1 MRPSA
6 GTPYFARVPETPVS
20 PRAPQDRDQAT
31 GIASPLR
38 TPEPKADAINHAT
51 HQHLQRSDRHRVRRL
66 SGSSACRKRHRT
78 TLGGT
83 ERRAG
88 IAAARP
94 GGAAPAPAQI
104 HTLTSGMP
112 GCGAPSSR
120 PEPALLAAAAAVL
133 PDPARAADGPSSKP
147 NPGHGGHSR
156 DQRCHRPEKQPQKEA
171 THT

>member
-38 TPEPKADAINHAT
+38 TPEPKADAANHAT
-51 HQHLQRSDRHRVRRL
+51 HQHLQRSDQHRVRRL

-88 IAAARP
+88 IAAAYLEAAGDMRLSCGP
-94 GGAAPAPAQI
+94 ARVVMPGAARDSEASRDTSPRDTSPAGLIRSGHQAACQHGGATKEATMHQNHPA
-104 HTLTSGMP
+104 
-112 GCGAPSSR
+112 
-120 PEPALLAAAAAVL
+120 
-133 PDPARAADGPSSKP
+133 
-147 NPGHGGHSR
+147 
-156 DQRCHRPEKQPQKEA
+156 PEKQPQKEA
-171 THT
+171 TRT